1 MHHRRPSSD
10 AMSRTDSLP
19 ALSERGRG
27 LAELKGMDPMDR
39 RLEVEKK
46 ERYAQALR
54 EQMAMNAANRGSA
67 ANRGVTPE
75 RESLGGTPHWGLSG
89 AASAVGL
96 PVPPSSG
103 GGGSFSGCGGSLP
116 PGLPPAMESP
126 PGSNRRSRGSTPL
139 VHDHTA
145 HTADRLAEVQD
156 VMRQRLQML
165 QEEQQRQWQ
174 NVQAALNQQLTSVRD
189 AADAAV
195 QKHLASAKEE
205 HANELRKV
213 LGELNAA
220 RRECAASAQHADGLA
235 QDLSALRQQVLG
247 EINAARRESAA
258 SAQHA
263 EGLAQDL
270 SALRQQVEQLRLQ
283 SNDHRIQLDVHTEE
297 IERLKVSHEECV
309 RFRAEMLRDQR
320 SLNDA
325 VAQLGANMKE
335 VAKREE
341 ELARRLGDVP
351 AQIKRL
357 RDEVPRIAARAAQD
371 LLERQRPP
379 EPAPSPPPAQ
389 PLFLPEVSE
398 EAFALLRN
406 ADGELYELP
415 ELRNVV
421 GRGASCNVC
430 ISSSQAISNRHAS
443 VDIDREGKS
452 SLKDLGSRNGTF
464 LNDRRVPQDAGFVIK
479 SGDSVRLG
487 VDGPTYVFEYG
498 PAYYARWPQEP
509 ERVRLA
515 GRAGR

>member
-220 RRECAASAQHADGLA
+220 RRECAASAQHAD
-235 QDLSALRQQVLG
+235 
-247 EINAARRESAA
+247 
-258 SAQHA
+258 
-263 EGLAQDL
+263 GLAQDL